1 MASENIFV
9 VGIRTSQKEWF
20 SISVKND
27 ASGATTASWVEA
39 GLEPNSGCS
48 EAEIRLQL
56 RDLGMSELDI
66 EERFLNAR
74 KWMPDMSPA
83 RTSKN

>member
-1 MASENIFV
+1 MTSDNIVV
-9 VGIRTSQKEWF
+9 VGIRTSQREWF
-20 SISVKND
+20 SISVEHD
-27 ASGATTASWVEA
+27 TWTEA

-56 RDLGMSELDI
+56 RDLGMSEVDI

-74 KWMPDMSPA
+74 KWMPNMSSA
-83 RTSKN
+83 VTSEN